1 MTIFELSTQQQIN
14 NTEMKTKQ
22 IINGQSQ
29 FYADLIK
36 ETKNFNG
43 TNRGYYNLILSIRDL
58 KLYESGMKPNRHW
71 KISDVKTYFGIK
83 GSATSMRKYL
93 EEVLEAIKQ
102 N

>member
-1 MTIFELSTQQQIN
+1 ME
-14 NTEMKTKQ
+14 TKQ

-36 ETKNFNG
+36 ETNG

-58 KLYESGMKPNRHW
+58 KLYEIGMKPNRHW

-83 GSATSMRKYL
+83 GDAKSMREYL
-93 EEVLEAIKQ
+93 ENVLKSIKQ

>member
-1 MTIFELSTQQQIN
+1 ME
-14 NTEMKTKQ
+14 TKQ

-36 ETKNFNG
+36 ETSG

-58 KLYESGMKPNRHW
+58 KLYEFGMKPNRHW
-71 KISDVKTYFGIK
+71 RISDVKTYFGIK
-83 GSATSMRKYL
+83 GTATSMREYL

>member
-1 MTIFELSTQQQIN
+1 ME
-14 NTEMKTKQ
+14 TKQ

-36 ETKNFNG
+36 ETNG

-58 KLYESGMKPNRHW
+58 KLYEVGLKPNRYW
-71 KISDVKTYFGIK
+71 RISDVKTYFGIK
-83 GSATSMRKYL
+83 GDARSMREYL
-93 EEVLEAIKQ
+93 ENVLNAIKQ

>member
-1 MTIFELSTQQQIN
+1 ME
-14 NTEMKTKQ
+14 TKQ

-29 FYADLIK
+29 FYLDLIK
-36 ETKNFNG
+36 ETNG

-58 KLYESGMKPNRHW
+58 KLYEVGMKPNRHW

-83 GSATSMRKYL
+83 GDAKSMREYL
-93 EEVLEAIKQ
+93 ENVLKSIKQ

>member
-1 MTIFELSTQQQIN
+1 ME
-14 NTEMKTKQ
+14 TKQ

-36 ETKNFNG
+36 ETNG

-58 KLYESGMKPNRHW
+58 KLYEVGMKPNRHW

-83 GSATSMRKYL
+83 GDAKSMREYL
-93 EEVLEAIKQ
+93 ENVLKSIKQ